1 MKKLL
6 LFLFII
12 LFSGIYGFSQITTV
26 GLIGSGTPNGWD
38 SDIDMTRSTTDT
50 AIWTLDV
57 ALVKGEVKFR
67 ANNDWAIN
75 WGAVNFPK
83 GTGTQGGPNIPVFAG
98 QYHIIF
104 NSVTGEYDFQVES
117 PIGLIGDATT
127 GNWDYDINMYK
138 DTTPHGYFL
147 ITNLKDKDVKFRK
160 NDSWDRNWGGADFP
174 TGIGTQGGQN
184 IHIPKAGKYFIT
196 FDTLSGAYNFTEKI
210 DFESISLIG
219 DGADGWDKDVD
230 LIKDGNNPEV
240 WKKDIDL
247 KNGQVKFRA
256 NHAWTLNWG
265 GTTFPAGTGIPGGD
279 NIAVTEGRYRV
290 SFNTA
295 SLAYNFQKLEKYTK
309 ISLIGSAVP
318 GGENWDKDLD
328 LTQNSEDST
337 IWKGT
342 YELVQ
347 GEAKFRAD
355 HDWTFNW
362 GASDFPTGKA
372 VQDGA
377 NIPVAAGRYKI
388 TFNSLTGDY
397 NFEAF
402 VVYDKISIVG
412 KDGPFGEW
420 PATGDEGAKDTYLTV
435 SQDNDQIWTG
445 KGIKLTTAETMTA
458 DTSSSGIKFR
468 ANTDWKVNWGRDDHA
483 FPTGI
488 GAQDKK
494 NIWCVAGTYD
504 VVFNTL
510 TGEYVFT
517 NSSANH
523 ELLDPAT
530 ISVFPNPTT
539 KELNIDLSAM
549 KINEKVSVKVFDMS
563 GKMIISDKF
572 DSSDSIR
579 INVSA
584 LNAGNYFINIV
595 SEKFVVGKQFSV
607 LK

>member
-75 WGAVNFPK
+75 WGAVDFPK

-104 NSVTGEYDFQVES
+104 NSVTGEYDLQVES
-117 PIGLIGDATT
+117 PIGLIGSASA
-127 GNWDYDINMYK
+127 GNWDYDTNMYK
-138 DTTPHGYFL
+138 DTSAHGYFL
-147 ITNLKDKDVKFRK
+147 VTNLKVGEVKFRK
-160 NDSWDRNWGGADFP
+160 NDGWDRNWGSNTFP
-174 TGIGTQGGQN
+174 TGIAVQN
-184 IHIPKAGKYFIT
+184 GPNIPIAKAGKYVIT
-196 FDTLSGAYNFTEKI
+196 FDTLSGAYNFVEKV
-210 DFESISLIG
+210 DFEFIGLIG
-219 DGADGWDKDVD
+219 DATPGGWDTDTD
-230 LIKDGNNPEV
+230 LTKDGNNPDI
-240 WKKDIDL
+240 WKADIQL
-247 KNGQVKFRA
+247 TNGQVKFRA

-265 GTTFPAGTGIPGGD
+265 GTTFPSGTGVPNGD
-279 NIAVTEGRYRV
+279 NIAVTEGTYRV

-295 SLAYNFQKLEKYTK
+295 TLAYNFQKLENYAK

-328 LTQNSEDST
+328 LTQSTEDPV

-347 GEAKFRAD
+347 GEAKFRAN

-412 KDGPFGEW
+412 KNGPFGEW
-420 PATGDEGAKDTYLTV
+420 PATDDGGIKDAYMTV
-435 SQDNDQIWTG
+435 STENDQIWTL
-445 KGIKLTTAETMTA
+445 KGVALTTADPAIA
-458 DTSSSGIKFR
+458 DNGIKFR
-468 ANTDWKVNWGRDDHA
+468 ANTAWTVNWGA
-483 FPTGI
+483 KEFPSGTGKQD
-488 GAQDKK
+488 GA
-494 NIWCVAGTYD
+494 NILCIAGTYD

-572 DSSDSIR
+572 DSNDNIR
-579 INVSA
+579 INVSD
-584 LNAGNYFINIV
+584 LNSGNYFINIV
-595 SEKFVVGKQFSV
+595 SEKFMVGKQFSV